1 MVNGRP
7 SAVQQSGHLQS
18 VATATQTMKILISN
32 DDGFQAPGIVALH
45 DALKTLD
52 GVEVEVVAPE
62 HNNSAKSNAL
72 TLHSPLYVHKAANGF
87 RYVNGTPA
95 DCVHIAL
102 TGLLGYRPDLVV
114 SGINNGANMGDD
126 TIYSGTVGAAMEGY
140 LFGIPA
146 IAFSQVDKGW
156 GEIEAAA
163 QKAREIVA
171 QMLHKRLVG
180 EAPWLL
186 NINIPNLPLDA
197 IKPLRLC
204 RLGRRHA
211 AERVIVQQSPRGDTM
226 YWIGNA
232 GAAKDDAEGTDF
244 HATLLGHV
252 AVTPLK
258 VDLTDHQNLGYW
270 AQTAARM
277 VEGTGAGPQAAQ
289 AAAVP
294 AAPST
299 HPAPSATPAGTP

>member
-1 MVNGRP
+1 
-7 SAVQQSGHLQS
+7 
-18 VATATQTMKILISN
+18 MKILISN

-146 IAFSQVDKGW
+146 LAFSLVDKGW
-156 GEIEAAA
+156 AHIDAAA
-163 QKAREIVA
+163 VRAAELVARFGA
-171 QMLHKRLVG
+171 HPPGGGK
-180 EAPWLL
+180 PWLL
-186 NINIPNLPLDA
+186 NVNIPNLPLA
-197 IKPLRLC
+197 QIRPPKVC

-211 AERVIVQQSPRGDTM
+211 AQSAITMTSPHGETM
-226 YWIGNA
+226 YWIGGA
-232 GAAKDDAEGTDF
+232 GSAADAAEGTDF
-244 HATLLGHV
+244 HATAEGHV
-252 AVTPLK
+252 AITPLK
-258 VDLTDHQNLGYW
+258 VDLTDHDALSYW
-270 AQTAARM
+270 AQGLGHLLAA
-277 VEGTGAGPQAAQ
+277 GAAGGAG
-289 AAAVP
+289 
-294 AAPST
+294 
-299 HPAPSATPAGTP
+299 